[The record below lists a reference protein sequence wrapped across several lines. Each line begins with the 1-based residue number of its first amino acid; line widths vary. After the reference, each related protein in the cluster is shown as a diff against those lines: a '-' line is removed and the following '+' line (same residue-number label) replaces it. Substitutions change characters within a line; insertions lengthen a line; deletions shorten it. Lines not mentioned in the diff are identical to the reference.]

1 MNRLLSNQE
10 LTHLNLVFFV
20 VCGAVCGLCHRLV
33 AILCNIGGVL
43 GRRSEL
49 SNMWCVCVH
58 CGDLWDIEVIQHILR
73 FLSSTGTQRDKDG
86 FCVVKQVLCI
96 FQISQWCIVVTH

>member
-10 LTHLNLVFFV
+10 PTHLNLVFFV
-20 VCGAVCGLCHRLV
+20 VCRAVCILCHWLV

-43 GRRSEL
+43 GRSSKL

-58 CGDLWDIEVIQHILR
+58 CGDLWDIEVIQHIL
-73 FLSSTGTQRDKDG
+73 
-86 FCVVKQVLCI
+86 
-96 FQISQWCIVVTH
+96 